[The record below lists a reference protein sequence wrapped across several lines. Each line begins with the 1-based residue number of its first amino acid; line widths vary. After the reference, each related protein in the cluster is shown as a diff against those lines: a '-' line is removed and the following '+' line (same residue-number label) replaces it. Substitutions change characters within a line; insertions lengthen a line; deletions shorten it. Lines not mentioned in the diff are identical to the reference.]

1 MSTTRVQNMV
11 WQQALNDVLLGDQM
25 DELGISIEQDRLNS
39 VLKEALQNE
48 PQFQDANGVF
58 SEAKMREYI
67 ATLRSTNPAGYD
79 QWVDY
84 EKGLAKMRK
93 SRSTSI

>member
-48 PQFQDANGVF
+48 PQFQDAMVF
-58 SEAKMREYI
+58 
-67 ATLRSTNPAGYD
+67 
-79 QWVDY
+79 
-84 EKGLAKMRK
+84 LAKLK
-93 SRSTSI
+93 